1 MVGTMDTTMHRLANT
16 ANSRFFIFFPPLPQ
30 WDAAFFVA
38 ANAKQAII
46 RLPAVTAGTT
56 VYTSGFVIQRFAK
69 FAGVL
74 NGQHDTLPG
83 RDSPTSPDIF
93 QIPFSELH
101 HIGETVLSSPFEEI
115 TLFFYCIE
123 RERFCKEKDGLAG
136 GGSSLCS
143 GGANFA
149 TESLMPTLYDG

>member
-1 MVGTMDTTMHRLANT
+1 MDITIHRLANT

-30 WDAAFFVA
+30 GDAAFFVA
-38 ANAKQAII
+38 ANAKQTII

-83 RDSPTSPDIF
+83 WDSPASPDLF

-123 RERFCKEKDGLAG
+123 RERFCKEKDRLAG
-136 GGSSLCS
+136 EGLLFVQAGQIL
-143 GGANFA
+143 
-149 TESLMPTLYDG
+149 PPKV